1 MHVKPL
7 FWNIWPNYIAAN
19 DHDDAK
25 SMDTMHQQ
33 LLPKNN
39 TVLFFYYT
47 DDCWLPQTG
56 LCCWHLVWSLSL
68 YVLISLILH
77 VAKQKIGWLEN
88 CNEVW
93 ESCLTDCPLWH
104 LDCELILS
112 EEGFVWNSGC
122 KENCHWQAN

>member
-25 SMDTMHQQ
+25 SMDTNSCCQKIILCYFFIILM
-33 LLPKNN
+33 
-39 TVLFFYYT
+39 TVDCLKQGSVVDIWCDLYHFMCWFLF
-47 DDCWLPQTG
+47 
-56 LCCWHLVWSLSL
+56 
-68 YVLISLILH
+68 ILH
-77 VAKQKIGWLEN
+77 VAKQKISWLEN